1 MEKVK
6 PELIFIASEMYP
18 FSKSGGLADVM
29 GVLPL
34 TLSRM
39 GIPVAVITPLYGRL
53 STAAYQLR
61 LVCENCPVGYPWP
74 SITADIYQAD
84 YQGLPVYFIDR
95 GEFFDRRHYYC
106 TAKNDYFDNCE
117 RFIFFCKAALAAIQ
131 RLDFPVSVIHVH
143 DWHAALAAAFVHFWR
158 QKDPFW
164 ADVKTAMTIHN
175 LAFQGRFSNR
185 LFWNSGLPNEA
196 WNMDGVEFYDS
207 FNLLKGGIAY
217 ADLITTVSPSYAQE
231 IVTPRFGCGLEGIL
245 AKRQDVLVGVLNGVD
260 YSVWNPGQDK
270 FLKQPYTLNDLSGKA
285 VCKEALIH
293 EMRLDPGL
301 KDRPVLG
308 FIGRLRGQK
317 GIDLLLD
324 SIPALMREDVG
335 VVVLGEGKPA
345 HEARLLDLVEK
356 YPGRLCAHVG
366 YTEELAHQ
374 IQAGTDIFLM
384 PSRYEPC
391 GLTQLYSL
399 RYGTPPVATAVGGL
413 KDTIVSY
420 PLPGTTGFTFA
431 ESTPELFL
439 QCVKKALDAWKD
451 KELWKKIQANGMRAD
466 FSWNQSARKYIQ
478 LYSDLGLK
486 KYF

>member
-1 MEKVK
+1 MIQSVK
-6 PELIFIASEMYP
+6 PELVFIASEMYP
-18 FSKSGGLADVM
+18 FSKSGGLADVL

-53 STAAYQLR
+53 STSAYPLR

-74 SITADIYQAD
+74 TISADIYQAD
-84 YQGLPVYFIDR
+84 YQGIPVYFIDR

-117 RFIFFCKAALAAIQ
+117 RFIFFCRAALSAIQ
-131 RLDFPVSVIHVH
+131 RLDFPVSVVHVH
-143 DWHAALAAAFVHFWR
+143 DWHAALATAFVYFWR
-158 QKDPFW
+158 QHDSFW
-164 ADVKTAMTIHN
+164 ADVKTVMTIHN

-185 LFWNSGLPNEA
+185 LFWNSGLPDEA

-217 ADLITTVSPSYAQE
+217 ADRITTVSPTYAQE

-245 AKRQDVLVGVLNGVD
+245 AKRKDALVGVLNGVD
-260 YSVWNPGQDK
+260 YSVWSPGQDT
-270 FLKQPYTLNDLSGKA
+270 FLEQTYDLDDLSGKA
-285 VCKEALIH
+285 ICKKALIR
-293 EMRLDPGL
+293 EMRLDPNL
-301 KDRPVLG
+301 ENRPILG

-324 SIPALMREDVG
+324 IIPALMREDVG

-345 HEARLLDLVEK
+345 HEARLLDLMEK
-356 YPGRLCAHVG
+356 YPGCLCAHVG

-431 ESTPELFL
+431 ESTPAIFL
-439 QCVKKALDAWKD
+439 QCVKKALTAWENKA
-451 KELWKKIQANGMRAD
+451 LWKKIQTNGMRAD
-466 FSWNQSARKYIQ
+466 FSWNKSAQRYLE
-478 LYSDLGLK
+478 LYADLGLK
-486 KYF
+486 K